1 MFCKRLSLARLLSTF
16 LLRFFLSA
24 LLQFFFLLHQPC
36 HPPSRFQTLPLVKS
50 NIFSMKTL
58 VFFFAGITDLM
69 CFIWLLHMAGRQAS
83 FFLPRCF
90 LFLSWFLKL
99 PVSSVTEYTPFI
111 KWCLRA
117 IPIRRSR
124 LHQVHRNA
132 ETFVSLMKDVKA
144 LMSSCSLQYVS

>member
-1 MFCKRLSLARLLSTF
+1 MFCKKLSLARLLSMF
-16 LLRFFLSA
+16 LFRFFFVSIITICFYFTSPAILP
-24 LLQFFFLLHQPC
+24 LD
-36 HPPSRFQTLPLVKS
+36 FQTLPLVKS

-90 LFLSWFLKL
+90 LFLSWFVKL

-124 LHQVHRNA
+124 QHQVHRNA

>member
-1 MFCKRLSLARLLSTF
+1 MFCKRLSLARLLSKF
-16 LLRFFLSA
+16 LFRFFFVSIITI
-24 LLQFFFLLHQPC
+24 FFDMTSPAI
-36 HPPSRFQTLPLVKS
+36 LPLVKS

-90 LFLSWFLKL
+90 LFLSWFVKL